1 MKFGCAW
8 YPEQWPVERWKHDL
22 ELMRRARMNVVRIG
36 EFAWSRMEPEEG
48 RYELDWLER
57 AIAMAAE
64 HGLETVIGTPTAA
77 PPAWLTQRYPE
88 TLVVRENGRSD
99 GHGNRCHFSVTSPR
113 YREFCRRIAERLA
126 ERFGRDPRVIAWQ
139 IDNEYNGACY
149 SKESQRRF
157 EEYLEQSYGSL
168 EALNHHF
175 SAAYWSQT
183 YSSFSQ
189 IPLPAGPHNP
199 ALMLHF
205 RRFITEMF
213 VEYQRAQIEAIR
225 HHSSYP
231 ITHNFMG
238 WFDLFDHYRLS
249 EELDFASWDCYVG
262 SGHLDHLSNGAPHD
276 LTRGLKRKNFW
287 LMETQPGHVNW
298 QKVNNAL
305 DRGEVRAMAWHA
317 IGHGADAVLYWQWR
331 NALNGQEQ
339 YHGSLVGPDGEPRPL
354 YSEIASL
361 GEELA
366 RVKPLLEGTSLQ
378 TDVAILHGY
387 DSRWALNFQ
396 RHHHEFEP
404 GSYLLD
410 FYRPLKKRLPTID
423 LISDRG
429 PFAGYRLLVAPLLHV
444 LPQAVADQLSDW
456 VHGGGHLVLGARA
469 GMKDEH
475 NALHQSRQPGP
486 LAQWLGAHVKE
497 YYALDT
503 PIPLEG
509 GGEGKI
515 WAEWLKPDCA
525 DVEVLLRYGRYNGWL
540 DGEPAV
546 VTRAVG
552 RGRITYVGGWF
563 DETTVDALV
572 ERWLAAGERPPIVA
586 PAGVEV
592 TRRVGPGREL
602 FIVINHTRAPI
613 EIALGRP
620 MFERLAEV
628 RQEERFTLAPRAVA
642 LLEA

>member
-8 YPEQWPVERWKHDL
+8 YPEQWPVERWTRDL
-22 ELMRRARMNVVRIG
+22 ELMRRAHMNVVRIG

-48 RYELDWLER
+48 RYELDWLET
-57 AIAMAAE
+57 AIAMAAQQ
-64 HGLETVIGTPTAA
+64 GLLTVIGTPTAA
-77 PPAWLTQRYPE
+77 PPAWLTQRYPD
-88 TLVVRENGRSD
+88 TLVIRENGRRD
-99 GHGNRCHFSVTSPR
+99 AHGNRCHFSVTSPR

-149 SKESQRRF
+149 SKESERRF
-157 EEYLEQSYGSL
+157 QEYLEQRYGDLAS
-168 EALNHHF
+168 LNHHF
-175 SAAYWSQT
+175 AAAYWSQT

-189 IPLPAGPHNP
+189 IPLPVGPHNP

-205 RRFITEMF
+205 RRFITEMY
-213 VEYQRAQIEAIR
+213 VEYQRVQTEAIR
-225 HHSSYP
+225 RHSSYP

-249 EELDFASWDCYVG
+249 EDLDFASWDCYVG

-276 LTRGLKRKNFW
+276 LTRGFKQKNFW

-331 NALNGQEQ
+331 NAPNGQEQ

-354 YSEIASL
+354 FTEVAGL

-366 RVKPLLEGTSLQ
+366 RVGRWLEGTTPKS
-378 TDVAILHGY
+378 DVAILHGY
-387 DSRWALNFQ
+387 DSRWALGFQ

-404 GSYLLD
+404 GSYLLA
-410 FYRPLKKRLPTID
+410 FYRPLKKRLTTVD

-429 PFAGYRLLVAPLLHV
+429 PFAGYRLIVAPLLHV
-444 LPQAVADQLSDW
+444 LSDGVADELASW
-456 VHGGGHLVLGARA
+456 VREGGHLVLGTRA

-475 NALHQSRQPGP
+475 NALHARRQPGP
-486 LAQWLGAHVKE
+486 LCELLGAHVEE

-525 DVEVLLRYGRYNGWL
+525 DVEVTLRYGRYNGWL
-540 DGEPAV
+540 DGQPAI

-552 RGRITYVGGWF
+552 RGRVTYVGGWF
-563 DETTVDALV
+563 DEATFDSMV
-572 ERWLAAGERPPIVA
+572 EDWLMGWERSPVIA
-586 PAGVEV
+586 PEGVEV
-592 TRRVGPGREL
+592 MRRVGPERNL
-602 FIVINHTRAPI
+602 FIVINHTRAPSDLTL
-613 EIALGRP
+613 ARP
-620 MFERLAEV
+620 MLELLTESRYESKL
-628 RQEERFTLAPRAVA
+628 TLGPRAVA
-642 LLEA
+642 LLEG